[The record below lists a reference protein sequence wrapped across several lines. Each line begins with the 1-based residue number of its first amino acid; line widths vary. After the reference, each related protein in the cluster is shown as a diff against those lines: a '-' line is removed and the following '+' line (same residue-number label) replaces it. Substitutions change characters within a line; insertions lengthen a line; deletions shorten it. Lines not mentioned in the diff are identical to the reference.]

1 MNLKEAHLDYLLRLG
16 DNALILGQRLG
27 EWCGHG
33 PVLEQD
39 IALSNIGLDL
49 IGQSRSL
56 LTHAGETEGAGR
68 SEDDLAMFR
77 DAAGFRNFNLV
88 EQANGDWATTIG
100 RQFFVDAA
108 DFFTYEWLAKN
119 SNDETLKNIAAKSLK
134 EITYH
139 LRWSSEWVI
148 RLGDGTDFSRQKM
161 QTAIEELWMFT
172 GELFEKNETDRLVE
186 EFEIGPNLLKIKEL
200 WNEKVDEIL
209 SQATLTRPK
218 NAWTNFYFGKNG
230 QHTEQLGFI
239 LADLQI
245 LQRTY
250 PNSVW

>member
-1 MNLKEAHLDYLLRLG
+1 MNLKEAHFDYVLRLG

-49 IGQSRSL
+49 IGQARSL
-56 LTHAGETEGAGR
+56 LTRAGEIEGRHR

-77 DAAGFRNFNLV
+77 DAPDFRNFNLV
-88 EQANGDWATTIG
+88 EQPNGDWAATIG

-108 DFFTYEWLAKN
+108 DFFTFDWLARN
-119 SNDETLKNIAAKSLK
+119 SNDEALRAIAEKSLK
-134 EITYH
+134 EIRYH

-148 RLGDGTDFSRQKM
+148 RLGDGTAISHEKM
-161 QTAIEELWMFT
+161 QTAVDELWMFT

-186 EFEIGPNLLKIKEL
+186 EFGIGPNLVEISEL
-200 WNEKVDEIL
+200 WQKKVAEIL
-209 SQATLTRPK
+209 KEATLEQPK
-218 NAWTNFYFGKNG
+218 NAWTNSWPGKNG
-230 QHTEQLGFI
+230 RHTEHLGFI
-239 LADLQI
+239 LAELQF

-250 PNSVW
+250 PGSVW

>member
-1 MNLKEAHLDYLLRLG
+1 MTLQQAHFDYLLRLG
-16 DNALILGQRLG
+16 DNALLLGQRLG

-49 IGQSRSL
+49 IGQARSL
-56 LTHAGETEGAGR
+56 LTRAGEIEGRNR

-77 DAAGFRNFNLV
+77 DGHEFRNFNLV
-88 EQANGDWATTIG
+88 EQPNGDWAMTVG

-108 DFFTYEWLAKN
+108 DFFTFDWLARN
-119 SNDETLKNIAAKSLK
+119 SNDETLRAIAEKSLK
-134 EITYH
+134 EVRYH

-148 RLGDGTDFSRQKM
+148 RLGDGTEISHQKM
-161 QTAIEELWMFT
+161 QIAVDELWMFT
-172 GELFEKNETDRLVE
+172 GELFAKNETDRLVE
-186 EFEIGPNLLKIKEL
+186 EFGIGPNLVKISEL

-209 SQATLTRPK
+209 NEATLVRPK
-218 NAWTNFYFGKNG
+218 NPWTSSSLGKNG
-230 QHTEQLGFI
+230 QHTEHLGHM
-239 LADLQI
+239 LPDLQF

-250 PNSVW
+250 PGNVW